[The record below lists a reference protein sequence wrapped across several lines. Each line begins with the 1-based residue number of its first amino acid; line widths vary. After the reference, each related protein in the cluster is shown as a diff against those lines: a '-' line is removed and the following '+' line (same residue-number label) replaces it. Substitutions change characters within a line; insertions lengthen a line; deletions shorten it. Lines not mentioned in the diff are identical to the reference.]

1 MADRRPAYPG
11 GASWS
16 VEDIPYE
23 SLARDRVVA
32 DERLFYVVASASFIE
47 ITSDLYTQ
55 NLIEYYSQD
64 DELTEWLAHSWEP
77 EELQHGTA
85 LRRYVETAWPE
96 FDWEAA
102 YRNFLAEYSQYCRTE
117 QLAPTRALEMA
128 ARCVVETGTSTFY
141 RALAKLSPEPV
152 LRRIASAIS
161 ADEVRHYKHFYYY
174 FRRYAAREQPS
185 RVAILRTLW
194 SRLNEVDAEDA
205 FYAFKHVWL
214 ARHPGMAFEKQHYD
228 AFRRS
233 LRDIGKDNFPYAQAV
248 KMLLKLLDLGSTV
261 SRVAVPAVTAAS
273 RLLLFR

>member
-1 MADRRPAYPG
+1 MNCWRGTASWRTSGCFTWSRRPP
-11 GASWS
+11 SS
-16 VEDIPYE
+16 RSRP
-23 SLARDRVVA
+23 
-32 DERLFYVVASASFIE
+32 
-47 ITSDLYTQ
+47 TSIRGI
-55 NLIEYYSQD
+55 LIEYYSRD

-77 EELQHGTA
+77 EELQHGRA

-96 FDWEAA
+96 FEWEAA

-141 RALAKLSPEPV
+141 RALAELSPEPV
-152 LRRIASAIS
+152 LRRIASEIS
-161 ADEVRHYKHFYYY
+161 ADEVRHYKHFYSY

-185 RVAILRTLW
+185 RIAVLRTLW

-214 ARHPGMAFEKQHYD
+214 ARHPGMAFDKQNYD

-233 LRDIGKDNFPYAQAV
+233 LRDIGKDCYPYAQAV

-261 SRVAVPAVTAAS
+261 GRFAVPAATAAS